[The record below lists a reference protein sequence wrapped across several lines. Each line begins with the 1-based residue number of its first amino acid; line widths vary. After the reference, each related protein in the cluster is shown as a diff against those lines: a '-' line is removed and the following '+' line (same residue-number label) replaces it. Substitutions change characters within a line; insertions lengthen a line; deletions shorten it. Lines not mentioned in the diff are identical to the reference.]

1 MTDSNDHIEPEEE
14 REGSWLRR
22 RRGAA
27 RRTHAGDAEPGG
39 PAVSDS
45 AAGAT
50 SQLEPPPPPP
60 PPKAIW
66 TDSHCHL
73 QDDADPA
80 STLAI
85 ARTARVGR
93 VICVGTDAES
103 SRRAVTL
110 AGELSGGRAAPSP
123 AGEEIGGSAP
133 PPAAAGSDGV
143 WRAELWATIG
153 LHPHDAKVG
162 VDSLT
167 ELLDEVSSEEGFRS
181 ARVVAIGECG
191 LDYHYERSARV
202 IQREVFAAQI
212 ALATR
217 YRLPLVIHTREA
229 WDDTFSILASEGVP
243 ERTIFHCFTGGP
255 AEAKRCMDVGGYLSF
270 SGIVTFSNA
279 HELRQAVAHCPLD
292 SLLIETD
299 APFLT
304 PVPNRGRRNEP
315 SNVALV
321 GNAIAKVKGFEPEV
335 LAAVSWMNAEKAF
348 GLGS

>member
-1 MTDSNDHIEPEEE
+1 VSDLNEHEHE
-14 REGSWLRR
+14 REGWLRR
-22 RRGAA
+22 RRGGT
-27 RRTHAGDAEPGG
+27 RRHPGEGESTDETEGGRSADALGQAEP
-39 PAVSDS
+39 
-45 AAGAT
+45 
-50 SQLEPPPPPP
+50 LPPPAQ
-60 PPKAIW
+60 PKAIW

-73 QDDADPA
+73 QDDEDPA
-80 STLAI
+80 ATLAA

-103 SRRAVTL
+103 SRKAVSL
-110 AGELSGGRAAPSP
+110 ASELSGPRDAAQPADAADRVMSQPP
-123 AGEEIGGSAP
+123 AGA
-133 PPAAAGSDGV
+133 DGV
-143 WRAELWATIG
+143 WRAEMWATIG
-153 LHPHDAKVG
+153 MHPHDAKVG
-162 VDSLT
+162 LDGVNALVE
-167 ELLDEVSSEEGFRS
+167 ELSEADGLRR

-191 LDYHYERSARV
+191 LDYHYDNSPRGV
-202 IQREVFAAQI
+202 QREVFAAQI
-212 ALATR
+212 SLANR
-217 YRLPLVIHTREA
+217 HKLPLVIHTREA
-229 WDDTFSILASEGVP
+229 WDDTISALEAEGVP
-243 ERTIFHCFTGGP
+243 DRTIFHCFTGGLP
-255 AEAKRCMDVGGYLSF
+255 EARRCLDLGAYLSF